1 MHRMNR
7 MKPLVCRQG
16 GKYRMYKTV
25 IDSFPADYTDSI
37 YVEPF
42 VGGGSIFFNK
52 KPSATEVIN
61 DLDTVLI
68 ALYRWVKENPS
79 EIGQRINGLYTVDDF
94 KRIKRETPDDL
105 LDKAVQHYLLVKMSY
120 NGFKTV
126 FNGRNPSKD
135 FILYSERMK
144 SATIHNTDYLQM
156 IKEYDSPNTF
166 FYLDPPY
173 EESSKTLDEYRDINC
188 QQLADVLSSIQG
200 RFLLSINDSETIRA
214 LFKGFTIREVQTR
227 YSIKKRHVTE
237 LIITNYD

>member
-1 MHRMNR
+1 
-7 MKPLVCRQG
+7 
-16 GKYRMYKTV
+16 MYKTV
-25 IDSFPADYTDSI
+25 IDSFPADYTDCI

-68 ALYRWVKENPS
+68 ALYRGVKENPS
-79 EIGQRINGLYTVDDF
+79 EIAQRINGIYSMDDF
-94 KRIKRETPDDL
+94 KRIKRETPDDIL
-105 LDKAVQHYLLVKMSY
+105 CKAIQHYQLVRMSY
-120 NGFKTV
+120 NGLKTV
-126 FNGRNPSKD
+126 FNRRACTKD
-135 FILYSERMK
+135 FIPYSERIK

-156 IKEYDSPNTF
+156 IKEYDSPKTF

-173 EESSKTLDEYRDINC
+173 EESSKTIDEYRDINYR
-188 QQLADVLSSIQG
+188 QLAEVLSSLQG
-200 RFLLSINDSETIRA
+200 RFLLSINESDTIYA